1 MCNSIEMMGMTSK
14 EFIRR
19 LKEVKILLP
28 PLAGYTDYPYRRVLA
43 EFGVPFMCT
52 EMVSCEAVLRENPR
66 TMKMLRMPEGDHLH
80 GAQIF
85 GDVPDVMA
93 AAAESLEWMG
103 FDYIDINM
111 GCAVKSITQNGAG
124 VSLMGEP
131 DKAGAVV
138 SRVVEAVSIPVSCKI
153 RLGESRREQNA
164 AELSKIIED
173 AGVSAITVHGRSGE
187 KKFGEPVNYRS
198 LREVVEAV
206 DVPVVGNGGV
216 FTGADALT
224 MVELTGVDG
233 VMPGR
238 GLIGNP
244 WIVKEISSAMSGIS
258 SVGPSLLERKEVCL
272 RHLDYLVDFVGETD
286 GVVTMRRVL
295 PRYFSGAVHA
305 SDLRKEMVHIS
316 KVSDAHRVLDRI
328 TQSGDSIYYGK

>member
-1 MCNSIEMMGMTSK
+1 MVHMTGA
-14 EFIRR
+14 EFIDR
-19 LKEVKILLP
+19 LMEEKLLLP

-43 EFGVPFMCT
+43 EFKVPFMCT
-52 EMVSCEAVLRENPR
+52 EMVSSDAVLRENPR
-66 TMKMLRMPEGDHLH
+66 TMNMLRQPEGDHLH

-85 GDVPDVMA
+85 GDDPDVMA

-111 GCAVKSITQNGAG
+111 GCAVKTITQNGAG

-131 DKAGAVV
+131 EKAGSVV
-138 SRVVEAVSIPVSCKI
+138 SRVVEAVSIPVTCKI

-164 AELSKIIED
+164 VELSRLLED

-198 LREVVEAV
+198 IQEVVESV
-206 DVPVVGNGGV
+206 GVPVVGNGGI

-224 MVELTGVDG
+224 MIELTGVDA

-238 GLIGNP
+238 GLIGYP
-244 WIVKEISSAMSGIS
+244 WIIEEISSAFTGEPFI
-258 SVGPSLLERKEVCL
+258 GPSLEERKTVCL
-272 RHLDYLVDFVGETD
+272 RHLMYLVDFVGEKD
-286 GVVTMRRVL
+286 GVVSMRRVL

-305 SDLRKEMVHIS
+305 SDLRKLMVD
-316 KVSDAHRVLDRI
+316 VSSVDDVHQVLDRLV
-328 TQSGDSIYYGK
+328 TDGDQVIFKKSS

>member
-1 MCNSIEMMGMTSK
+1 MVHMTGA
-14 EFIRR
+14 EFIDR
-19 LKEVKILLP
+19 LMEEKLLLP

-43 EFGVPFMCT
+43 EFNTPFMCT

-66 TMKMLRMPEGDHLH
+66 TMNMLRQPEGDHLH

-85 GDVPDVMA
+85 GDDPDVMA

-131 DKAGAVV
+131 EKAGAVV

-164 AELSKIIED
+164 VELSRLLED

-187 KKFGEPVNYRS
+187 KKFGEPVNYHAIRD
-198 LREVVEAV
+198 VVESV
-206 DVPVVGNGGV
+206 GVPVVGNGGV
-216 FTGADALT
+216 LTGADALT
-224 MVELTGVDG
+224 MIELTGVDA

-244 WIVKEISSAMSGIS
+244 WIVDEINSALNGESYTE
-258 SVGPSLLERKEVCL
+258 PSLDERKTVCR
-272 RHLDYLVDFVGETD
+272 RHLDYLVDFFGEKD

-305 SDLRKEMVHIS
+305 SDLRRRMVDISSVDEMNNVLGRLI
-316 KVSDAHRVLDRI
+316 LDRDRI
-328 TQSGDSIYYGK
+328 LYQK

>member
-1 MCNSIEMMGMTSK
+1 M
-14 EFIRR
+14 
-19 LKEVKILLP
+19 
-28 PLAGYTDYPYRRVLA
+28 
-43 EFGVPFMCT
+43 
-52 EMVSCEAVLRENPR
+52 LRENPR
-66 TMKMLRMPEGDHLH
+66 TMNMLRQPEGDHLH

-85 GDVPDVMA
+85 GDDPDVMA

-131 DKAGAVV
+131 EKAGAVV

-153 RLGESRREQNA
+153 RLGESRQEQNA
-164 AELSKIIED
+164 VELSRLLEY

-187 KKFGEPVNYRS
+187 KKFGEPVNYHAIRD
-198 LREVVEAV
+198 VVESV
-206 DVPVVGNGGV
+206 GVPVVGNGGV
-216 FTGADALT
+216 LTGADALT
-224 MVELTGVDG
+224 MIELTGVDA

-244 WIVKEISSAMSGIS
+244 WIVDEINSALNGESYTE
-258 SVGPSLLERKEVCL
+258 PSLDERKTVCR
-272 RHLDYLVDFVGETD
+272 RHLDYLVDFFGEKD

-305 SDLRKEMVHIS
+305 SDLRRRMVDISSVDEMNNVLGRLI
-316 KVSDAHRVLDRI
+316 LDRDRI
-328 TQSGDSIYYGK
+328 LYQK